1 MCVAC
6 ICMCVCVCG
15 SQRAGTILHSHGV
28 WYFWRASRGLCMIS
42 VFKTQ
47 RKCYIESL
55 LLVHKRIEKLFVKLK
70 GPPYSCLL
78 TTCLSSGS
86 RIPIK
91 ILKPSIS
98 FSRRVE
104 GEGQSVN
111 LLSISSCAS
120 TIGCTT
126 ETLPVLFQCST
137 RTHIGWAGRRYGWD
151 CALMNHTEAISML
164 VWIWKIPPKVAMPA
178 YTVVAIDHYICR
190 SFHVWHVY
198 NFLVCHSYSNWH

>member
-15 SQRAGTILHSHGV
+15 SQRAVTILHSHGV
-28 WYFWRASRGLCMIS
+28 WHFWRASWGLCIIS
-42 VFKTQ
+42 VFRTQ

-137 RTHIGWAGRRYGWD
+137 RTHIGWAGRRYGWG
-151 CALMNHTEAISML
+151 CALMNHTEATYL
-164 VWIWKIPPKVAMPA
+164 NLKNTPK
-178 YTVVAIDHYICR
+178 
-190 SFHVWHVY
+190 S
-198 NFLVCHSYSNWH
+198 CHASIYCGCYRPLYLQKFSCLTCLQFSSLS

>member
-1 MCVAC
+1 
-6 ICMCVCVCG
+6 MCVCVCG

-28 WYFWRASRGLCMIS
+28 WYFWRASRGLCIIS

-104 GEGQSVN
+104 GEGQCQ
-111 LLSISSCAS
+111 LRCPF
-120 TIGCTT
+120 
-126 ETLPVLFQCST
+126 LPVRQQLDVRQKLYLCCSNAAPEP
-137 RTHIGWAGRRYGWD
+137 I
-151 CALMNHTEAISML
+151 L
-164 VWIWKIPPKVAMPA
+164 VELEEDMGGIVP
-178 YTVVAIDHYICR
+178 
-190 SFHVWHVY
+190 
-198 NFLVCHSYSNWH
+198 